1 MAEKLFTDEFLTK
14 LEVLYIISRKIAS
27 GAMRAER
34 RTKKIGSGIE
44 FADHRNYSVGDDF
57 RNLDWTIY
65 ARTRKLLLKLFEEE
79 EDLYIYFLVDCSGS
93 MTLGIGE
100 ETKLRYAKTL
110 AAALAY
116 IGLSNLDRVAVV
128 PFNTKLTDRLPPSR
142 GRGQIHKVFRFLEN
156 LESGG
161 QTSTRDAFKTFVTQN
176 KRRGVVVVLSD
187 FYDPQG
193 FVDGLNFLR
202 YQKFEP
208 MVVQIF
214 DEAELN
220 PALRGDL
227 HLVDCETNEVREIT
241 VTAEL
246 MKRYREAFE
255 AFSGEL
261 EDFCVKRR
269 MLYFRAAIQEPFD
282 EMILR
287 VFRAGGFLR

>member
-110 AAALAY
+110 AAALSY
-116 IGLSNLDRVAVV
+116 IGLSNLDRVSVV

-142 GRGQIHKVFRFLEN
+142 GRGQIYKVFRFLES

-208 MVVQIF
+208 MVVQIY

-246 MKRYREAFE
+246 MRRYRKAFDE
-255 AFSGEL
+255 FSEEL

-269 MLYFRAAIQEPFD
+269 MLYFKAAIQEPFD